1 MKFTS
6 VLIAS
11 AFGMFVG
18 AQPVLVGRSFNQ
30 VNVDYV
36 VETVYATVTAH
47 SQVQV
52 PKDDVVVVTV
62 TETVQGGH
70 VAPPAGHTV
79 QSSSVATQAP
89 VFSTLPATSTT
100 PVVTVTRPAA
110 TSTPAPT
117 ATPTPTATT
126 TKAPASTTQVQATS
140 TPSTSNWQSE
150 MLQQLNAIRA
160 AAGKS
165 SVSLDT
171 RVNAIAQSHSQYQN
185 KVRSMTHSDPAGSL
199 GTRYSASGIN
209 WQGAA
214 ENIAWNQKTVSDVMT
229 AWKNSA
235 GHYANMVGDYNFVG
249 FGVDNLYWTQ
259 DFLKA

>member
-1 MKFTS
+1 
-6 VLIAS
+6 
-11 AFGMFVG
+11 
-18 AQPVLVGRSFNQ
+18 
-30 VNVDYV
+30 
-36 VETVYATVTAH
+36 
-47 SQVQV
+47 
-52 PKDDVVVVTV
+52 
-62 TETVQGGH
+62 
-70 VAPPAGHTV
+70 
-79 QSSSVATQAP
+79 AP
-89 VFSTLPATSTT
+89 V
-100 PVVTVTRPAA
+100 
-110 TSTPAPT
+110 
-117 ATPTPTATT
+117 
-126 TKAPASTTQVQATS
+126 STTQVQATS
-140 TPSTSNWQSE
+140 TPSSNWQSE